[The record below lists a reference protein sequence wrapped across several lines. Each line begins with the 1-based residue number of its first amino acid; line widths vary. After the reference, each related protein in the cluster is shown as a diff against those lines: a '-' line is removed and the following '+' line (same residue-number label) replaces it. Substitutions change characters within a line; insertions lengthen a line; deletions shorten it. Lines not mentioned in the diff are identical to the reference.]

1 MRATS
6 PLSSQF
12 PQKQHRDAR
21 FARVYRWVPPPSL
34 NLKSGRLQTAWAKI
48 ISSAQ
53 RTRPL
58 HSPPPPSHQQL
69 TAIASPTKPSLIHFS
84 RTSTPTP
91 YSSADCFLPAQLRPR
106 EEKLQ
111 PLQRSFCSCLRGA
124 APALLD
130 QPSCLAGL
138 HLPLS
143 RPPLRPAAAAAAH
156 AASAG
161 SSAAAAAASSISSV
175 GLVVV
180 AARLRALAGR
190 PAQVILLCLFSKAES
205 PCHCLHVT
213 RHIHLHATRTC
224 DVMFVTRV
232 GSESDRAEMRRLML
246 EAANRRQAAATM
258 SAAPLS
264 SQAATAGDASPASAP
279 APQLARPPSVNMI
292 EFN

>member
-1 MRATS
+1 M
-6 PLSSQF
+6 
-12 PQKQHRDAR
+12 
-21 FARVYRWVPPPSL
+21 
-34 NLKSGRLQTAWAKI
+34 
-48 ISSAQ
+48 
-53 RTRPL
+53 
-58 HSPPPPSHQQL
+58 
-69 TAIASPTKPSLIHFS
+69 
-84 RTSTPTP
+84 
-91 YSSADCFLPAQLRPR
+91 PAQLRPR

-111 PLQRSFCSCLRGA
+111 PLQRSFCACLRGA

-138 HLPLS
+138 HLSLP
-143 RPPLRPAAAAAAH
+143 RPPLRTSAAAAAH

-161 SSAAAAAASSISSV
+161 SSAASAAASLSV
-175 GLVVV
+175 ELVVV

-205 PCHCLHVT
+205 PCHCLHVA

-224 DVMFVTRV
+224 DVMLVTRV
-232 GSESDRAEMRRLML
+232 RSESDRAEMRRLML
-246 EAANRRQAAATM
+246 EAANKRQAAATM